1 MFNVVKAELRKLRR
15 PTLFFGT
22 MGAALF
28 FTGLI
33 TSFIYLMIDSPQGNG
48 DRGRTIGREVL
59 GLANGSVNGFASV
72 GGFLGIIA
80 LCVFAAQT
88 AQEYT
93 YGTLRNLL
101 IRQPSRMKIL
111 IGKLI
116 SMALFAI
123 AMITIA
129 PELPG
134 ASVAIT
140 HLTAAGVTVA
150 LGHTDG
156 DFADAASG
164 TNAGGRVITHFM
176 NAMDK
181 GLNETSFA
189 SFVIADERLTV
200 ELILDGHHVPYKT
213 AQEIYAAVGN
223 RLIFV
228 TDAMAA
234 AGGTDGNYTIGELPV
249 IVKDG
254 VARLESN
261 GSLAGSTL
269 TMDAIFRNSIQEL
282 GLSIPEAVAATS
294 TRAAKLMGLTNRG
307 EIAVG
312 NRADLLSYNENTQ
325 SITLIN
331 S

>member
-101 IRQPSRMKIL
+101 IRQPGRMKIL
-111 IGKLI
+111 VGKLI

-129 PELPG
+129 AVVSIAISYILAPGAEVSTELWFTSDGFEAIFTTFINVTISVVAFGIVGMVLGLLLRSPISAISFGVLWLLIVENLLIAVKNSLQNWLPG
-134 ASVAIT
+134 AQLSAI
-140 HLTAAGVTVA
+140 
-150 LGHTDG
+150 
-156 DFADAASG
+156 ASG
-164 TNAGGRVITHFM
+164 GAVDLTYKHA
-176 NAMDK
+176 
-181 GLNETSFA
+181 
-189 SFVIADERLTV
+189 LTV
-200 ELILDGHHVPYKT
+200 GG
-213 AQEIYAAVGN
+213 IYVAVGAIVASV
-223 RLIFV
+223 LFV
-228 TDAMAA
+228 RRD
-234 AGGTDGNYTIGELPV
+234 
-249 IVKDG
+249 
-254 VARLESN
+254 VAN
-261 GSLAGSTL
+261 
-269 TMDAIFRNSIQEL
+269 
-282 GLSIPEAVAATS
+282 
-294 TRAAKLMGLTNRG
+294 
-307 EIAVG
+307 
-312 NRADLLSYNENTQ
+312 
-325 SITLIN
+325 
-331 S
+331 